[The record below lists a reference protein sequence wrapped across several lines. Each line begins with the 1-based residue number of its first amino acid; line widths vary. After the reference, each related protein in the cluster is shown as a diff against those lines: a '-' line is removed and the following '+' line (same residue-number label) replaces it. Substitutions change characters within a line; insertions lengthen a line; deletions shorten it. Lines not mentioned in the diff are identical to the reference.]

1 MSHLSVAG
9 MLAIV
14 GALAYIVVGG
24 PLEIAGAI
32 AVSLGL
38 MAYRRRR

>member
-9 MLAIV
+9 MLAVV

-24 PLEIAGAI
+24 PLEIAGAV

-38 MAYRRRR
+38 MAYRRRL

>member
-9 MLAIV
+9 MLAFV

-24 PLEIAGAI
+24 PLEIAGA
-32 AVSLGL
+32 AVVTLGL
-38 MAYRRRR
+38 LAYRRRQ

>member
-9 MLAIV
+9 MLASV

-32 AVSLGL
+32 TVSLGL
-38 MAYRRRR
+38 LAYRRRR

>member
-24 PLEIAGAI
+24 ALEIAGAV
-32 AVSLGL
+32 AVGLGL
-38 MAYRRRR
+38 LAYRRRR